1 MLVVR
6 VLALRQNV
14 CVEHRLDNATR
25 TALKTRSHTSEETM
39 RTFIIGAIVALCL
52 IGNVPSARFLATT
65 QFLAIANAYDWD
77 CPSTVVTGGIELNR
91 ATECNC
97 PPRIPAPAELPSFD
111 DPGATIPITTP
122 RFCSPIDLAR
132 HS

>member
-1 MLVVR
+1 
-6 VLALRQNV
+6 
-14 CVEHRLDNATR
+14 
-25 TALKTRSHTSEETM
+25 M

-52 IGNVPSARFLATT
+52 IGHVTSARFLAAT
-65 QFLAIANAYDWD
+65 QFLAAANAYGWD
-77 CPSTVVTGGIELNR
+77 CPSTIVTGGIELNR

-97 PPRIPAPAELPSFD
+97 PPRLPPPAEGPSFG

-122 RFCSPIDLAR
+122 RSCSPSDPAH